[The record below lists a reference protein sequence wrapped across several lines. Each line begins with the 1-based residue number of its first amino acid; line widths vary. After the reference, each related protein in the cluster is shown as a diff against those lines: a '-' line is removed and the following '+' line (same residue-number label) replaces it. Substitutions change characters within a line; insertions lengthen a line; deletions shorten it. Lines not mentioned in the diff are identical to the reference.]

1 MVPSGL
7 RPLTGIRVSL
17 TRRREMKV
25 EITVESLRPLTAI
38 RVSLTSYTS
47 YCTSS

>member
-1 MVPSGL
+1 
-7 RPLTGIRVSL
+7 
-17 TRRREMKV
+17 MKV